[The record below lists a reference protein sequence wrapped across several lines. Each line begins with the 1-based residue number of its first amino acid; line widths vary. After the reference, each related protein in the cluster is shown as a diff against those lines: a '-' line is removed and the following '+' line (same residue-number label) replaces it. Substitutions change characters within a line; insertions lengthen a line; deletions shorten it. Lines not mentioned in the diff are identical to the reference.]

1 MRRMYKLFII
11 GLLLLTSHALF
22 AQTKTVEAEG
32 IWQVANITPEKA
44 RMLALERAKAKAL
57 EAAGVQETFAST
69 TAFTISDLV
78 ESFTSFS
85 NSEIIGEFTD
95 IKIIKEGPEVIDG
108 MIFYKVKIKAKV
120 KINNVKYDPDFDAH
134 IGGFAVAYSEGD
146 NLQFSIIPTKDCYV
160 QIFWFDD
167 TGSGGILYPNEME
180 KMQLLKA
187 NAENKFPQSAQLE
200 YTLYKETKE
209 EMEGNSFVFVF
220 TKKERPY
227 TKATKEGATSL
238 DDLYQWI
245 IKIPSDQ
252 RVTKQ
257 EAVIIG
263 RKGK

>member
-108 MIFYKVKIKAKV
+108 MIFYKVRIKAKV
-120 KINNVKYDPDFDAH
+120 KTNNVKYDPEFDAQ
-134 IGGFAVAYSEGD
+134 ISGFAVAYNEDD
-146 NLQFSIIPTKDCYV
+146 NLQFSITPTKDCYV

-167 TGSGGILYPNEME
+167 AGNGGILYPNKIE

-187 NAENKFPQSAQLE
+187 KTENKFPQSDMLE

-209 EMEGNSFVFVF
+209 DIEANSFVFVF
-220 TKKERPY
+220 TKKEHPY
-227 TKATKEGATSL
+227 SKATKEGATTL

-245 IKIPSDQ
+245 IKIPSGQ
-252 RVTKQ
+252 RLTKQ
-257 EAVIIG
+257 EAIFIG
-263 RKGK
+263 RKGR